1 MHRFDRGFS
10 ILELLVVVVIIGI
23 VAVVT
28 GTWYGATQPAAVKGT
43 VNSLV
48 GALSDARTVAQST
61 GRPVTLTTSGVQS
74 TLTITFPSQGDVIP
88 APANQ
93 VLTTWRRDAAG
104 RDATRYSGIDT
115 SSAWPIY
122 TQAAPNPDPLTGGVA
137 AIKSLFTNG
146 ANPGTSAKLF
156 TGTTSSTFSFD
167 STGHA
172 SADFYVYV
180 AGMRNG
186 ASYRSAPAG
195 LVLVTRANGIHAF
208 YKPNAGDPASPW
220 QRL

>member
-1 MHRFDRGFS
+1 M
-10 ILELLVVVVIIGI
+10 LELLVVVVIIGV
-23 VAVVT
+23 VALVT
-28 GTWYGATQPAAVKGT
+28 GTWYGAAQPAAVKGT

-48 GALSDARTVAQST
+48 GALADARTVAQST
-61 GRPVTLTTSGVQS
+61 GRTVTLTTSGDQPD
-74 TLTITFPSQGDVIP
+74 LTITFPSQGDILP

-93 VLTTWRRDAAG
+93 ALTTWRRDAAG
-104 RDATRYSGIDT
+104 RDATRYSGID
-115 SSAWPIY
+115 SSAAWPVY
-122 TQAAPNPDPLTGGVA
+122 AQAVPNPDPLTGGVT

-156 TGTTSSTFSFD
+156 TGTANSSFFFD

-172 SADFYVYV
+172 SADFYIYV

-208 YKPNAGDPASPW
+208 YKPNAGDAASPW